1 MVTSGYCA
9 RKEKEKHIQ
18 QEKRS
23 PYRDQEY
30 IRFSASQ
37 TKYSTL
43 MALIY
48 RNSWKRCKEKPA
60 DIQ

>member
-9 RKEKEKHIQ
+9 RKEKEKHIK

-30 IRFSASQ
+30 SPLLRV
-37 TKYSTL
+37 T
-43 MALIY
+43 
-48 RNSWKRCKEKPA
+48 N
-60 DIQ
+60 